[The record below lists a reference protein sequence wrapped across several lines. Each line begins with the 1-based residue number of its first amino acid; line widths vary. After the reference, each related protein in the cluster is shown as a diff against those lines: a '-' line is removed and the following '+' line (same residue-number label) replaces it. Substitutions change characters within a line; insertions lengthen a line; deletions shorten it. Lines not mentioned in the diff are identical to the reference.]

1 MATYLCVALT
11 SRETPKEVAL
21 RVLARIRDR
30 DAPIDRDEMMAEV
43 DASGSGMVNF
53 KEFAEMVMKP
63 VRYS

>member
-1 MATYLCVALT
+1 MIVNVGE
-11 SRETPKEVAL
+11 RIDEDEVDE
-21 RVLARIRDR
+21 V
-30 DAPIDRDEMMAEV
+30 DEMMAEV